1 MNKVIWD
8 TILGALSGTLVSPM
22 LVPFG
27 VQRAELMMAVCSAL
41 IVFAGLLHIR
51 AAEGPDRKKEGSHDL

>member
-1 MNKVIWD
+1 MAKVIWD
-8 TILGALSGTLVSPM
+8 TILGSLSGMLVSLM

-41 IVFAGLLHIR
+41 VVFAGLLHIM
-51 AAEGPDRKKEGSHDL
+51 AAERPEPKKEGSHDL